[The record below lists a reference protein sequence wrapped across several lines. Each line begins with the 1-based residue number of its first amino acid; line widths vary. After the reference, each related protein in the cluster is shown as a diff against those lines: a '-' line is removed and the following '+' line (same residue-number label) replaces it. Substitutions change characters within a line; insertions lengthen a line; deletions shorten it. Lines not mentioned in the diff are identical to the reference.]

1 MKLLEDKILT
11 EGKVLP
17 GNVLRVG
24 SFINHM
30 IDPSLVDKMGE
41 EFYNRFKEAGVTKIL
56 TVEASGIAIGYAAAR
71 FFGCPLLFAKKNQTS
86 NITSEV
92 YSSPVSSF
100 THGRTFNVMVSKEYL
115 TSDDVVLVIDDFL
128 AIGNALI
135 GLFSIVEQSG
145 AKLAGAGIAIEKG
158 YQGGGD
164 SLRAKGYRVESLAII
179 DSMDEKNGIVFRH

>member
-1 MKLLEDKILT
+1 MKALEEKILT

-30 IDPSLVDKMGE
+30 IDPFLVDKMGE
-41 EFYNRFKEAGVTKIL
+41 EFFERYKNAGVTKIL
-56 TVEASGIAIGYAAAR
+56 TVEASGIAIAYAAAR
-71 FFGCPLLFAKKNQTS
+71 YFGCPLLFAKKNQTS
-86 NITSEV
+86 NITADV

-100 THGRTFNVMVSKEYL
+100 THGKTYNVMVSKECL
-115 TSDDVVLVIDDFL
+115 LPTDTVLVVDDFL
-128 AIGNALI
+128 AIGNALV

-164 SLRAKGYRVESLAII
+164 MLRAKGYRVESLAII
-179 DSMDEKNGIVFRH
+179 DEMNENTGIKFSH

>member
-1 MKLLEDKILT
+1 MKALEDKILS

-30 IDPSLVDKMGE
+30 IDPILVDKMGE
-41 EFYNRFKEAGVTKIL
+41 EFFSRYKDAGITKIL
-56 TVEASGIAIGYAAAR
+56 TVEASGIAIAYAAAR
-71 FFGCPLLFAKKNQTS
+71 YFGCPLLFAKKNQTS
-86 NITSEV
+86 NITADV
-92 YSSPVSSF
+92 YSSPISSF
-100 THGRTFNVMVSKEYL
+100 THGKTYNVMVSKEYL
-115 TSDDVVLVIDDFL
+115 LPTDTVLVVDDFL

-135 GLFSIVEQSG
+135 GLFSIVEQAG

-164 SLRAKGYRVESLAII
+164 ALRAKGYRIESLAII
-179 DSMDEKNGIVFRH
+179 DEMDEKSGIRFRR

>member
-1 MKLLEDKILT
+1 MKALEDKILT

-24 SFINHM
+24 SFMNHM
-30 IDPSLVDKMGE
+30 IDPSIVDKMGE
-41 EFYNRFKEAGVTKIL
+41 EFFARYKDAGITKIL
-56 TVEASGIAIGYAAAR
+56 TVESSGIAIAYAAAR
-71 FFGCPLLFAKKNQTS
+71 CFGCPLLFAKKNQTS
-86 NITSEV
+86 NITADV

-100 THGRTFNVMVSKEYL
+100 THGKTYNVMVSKEYL
-115 TSDDVVLVIDDFL
+115 LPTDTVLVVDDFL
-128 AIGNALI
+128 AIGNALV

-164 SLRAKGYRVESLAII
+164 TLRAKGYRVESLAII
-179 DSMDEKNGIVFRH
+179 DSMDVDTGIKFRH